1 MRREMEKIKEELNI
15 ILLFVTDTSFQ
26 NLGPSI
32 KESILQACDF
42 IDNLIECPHNGQC
55 EHSLERAKQSSIF
68 VRNYINNN

>member
-1 MRREMEKIKEELNI
+1 MRREMQKIKEELNI

-42 IDNLIECPHNGQC
+42 IDNLIECPHGGQWD
-55 EHSLERAKQSSIF
+55 HSLERAKQSSIF